1 MVFDPKRAR
10 KASCRVWLALA
21 ALGTVLGVH
30 KGVSVHLS
38 SQFGH
43 LLASAVTSRRSHVTA
58 GSVAPGEDDPHVGS
72 SFTESSPLEDTP
84 ASSERTHPRLLF
96 ERTRRQLDLGTGN
109 ARDTHVAVDA
119 PPRALASYGHS
130 LLQHSRGAARTVGRH
145 VSGASGRLAHFRG
158 SRLEEPGSS
167 SDASFADLGQPEGAD
182 LALVHGIEPGDSIVK
197 HLLTLV
203 SKQIHPVDRQAGAFR
218 TLDKGLSATFWPQDV
233 TVEVVSVRTG
243 APRRLRRGP
252 VFGRGDF
259 GMVFTASDVDT
270 GAEFAAKVPI
280 ALREPFKMSQED
292 VMAEGRLTD
301 AFATVKDP
309 REAQAVLRFLVPTD
323 MVQFPNK
330 ETFAVAIPG
339 SRTLIGNVFFLMPK
353 AYTDLQDVINAMCDP
368 AVRDSDIVYHAR
380 LQLSYDLIRLVANL
394 QRQGVVH
401 GDFREA
407 NLLVMKDGRLFL
419 ADFGSMRK
427 EGQKTH
433 RGDSLT
439 AHIKDEVMELG
450 SVLTNLWGI
459 ELGYFLALE
468 HSPNKPME
476 TCGPPPPQYMVRLIK
491 EFHSSWPAKPLLP
504 VEALETPGAKQ
515 LVEEINSFLPLYK
528 EETRT

>member
-21 ALGTVLGVH
+21 ALGTVLGC
-30 KGVSVHLS
+30 
-38 SQFGH
+38 
-43 LLASAVTSRRSHVTA
+43 
-58 GSVAPGEDDPHVGS
+58 
-72 SFTESSPLEDTP
+72 
-84 ASSERTHPRLLF
+84 
-96 ERTRRQLDLGTGN
+96 TRG
-109 ARDTHVAVDA
+109 
-119 PPRALASYGHS
+119 
-130 LLQHSRGAARTVGRH
+130 
-145 VSGASGRLAHFRG
+145 G

-323 MVQFPNK
+323 MVQFSKQGDLRCRYPWLANVDRK
-330 ETFAVAIPG
+330 CFLLDAEGLYRP
-339 SRTLIGNVFFLMPK
+339 SRCYQRNV
-353 AYTDLQDVINAMCDP
+353 
-368 AVRDSDIVYHAR
+368 
-380 LQLSYDLIRLVANL
+380 
-394 QRQGVVH
+394 
-401 GDFREA
+401 
-407 NLLVMKDGRLFL
+407 
-419 ADFGSMRK
+419 
-427 EGQKTH
+427 
-433 RGDSLT
+433 
-439 AHIKDEVMELG
+439 
-450 SVLTNLWGI
+450 
-459 ELGYFLALE
+459 
-468 HSPNKPME
+468 
-476 TCGPPPPQYMVRLIK
+476 
-491 EFHSSWPAKPLLP
+491 
-504 VEALETPGAKQ
+504 
-515 LVEEINSFLPLYK
+515 
-528 EETRT
+528 

>member
-84 ASSERTHPRLLF
+84 AST
-96 ERTRRQLDLGTGN
+96 
-109 ARDTHVAVDA
+109 
-119 PPRALASYGHS
+119 LA
-130 LLQHSRGAARTVGRH
+130 GAARTVGRH

-419 ADFGSMRK
+419 ADFGSNAQGRAK
-427 EGQKTH
+427 NPSRRLANRTH
-433 RGDSLT
+433 QR
-439 AHIKDEVMELG
+439 
-450 SVLTNLWGI
+450 
-459 ELGYFLALE
+459 
-468 HSPNKPME
+468 
-476 TCGPPPPQYMVRLIK
+476 
-491 EFHSSWPAKPLLP
+491 
-504 VEALETPGAKQ
+504 
-515 LVEEINSFLPLYK
+515 
-528 EETRT
+528 